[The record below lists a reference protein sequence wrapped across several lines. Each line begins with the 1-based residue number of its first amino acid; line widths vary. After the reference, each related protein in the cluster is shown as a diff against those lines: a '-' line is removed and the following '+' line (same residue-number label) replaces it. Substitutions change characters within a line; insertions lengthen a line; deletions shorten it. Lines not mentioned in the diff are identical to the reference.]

1 MWFLFEAGVIVGG
14 LYAGKTKQ
22 SDDES
27 VENVVNNKR
36 KRGTHEGNRNH
47 AL

>member
-1 MWFLFEAGVIVGG
+1 VLGLMCGVIVGG

-27 VENVVNNKR
+27 VENVS
-36 KRGTHEGNRNH
+36 E
-47 AL
+47 